1 MQNIESVNRM
11 LNEYEDFESVEDC
24 FAPVLKT
31 ITESFQLNEEKN
43 KELYE
48 TYYSKPEISYDDN
61 SKQLTLK
68 KKSLI
73 IFDNDTIKNNF
84 YFLKYLHY

>member
-1 MQNIESVNRM
+1 MEFKNCEIYHNILFYVLS
-11 LNEYEDFESVEDC
+11 YIDFESVEDC

-68 KKSLI
+68 KKSFLIMILLKI
-73 IFDNDTIKNNF
+73 IFIF
-84 YFLKYLHY
+84 